1 MSAEK
6 TAKGRRYS
14 LPIPVQRS
22 LRKLG
27 HDIRNARR
35 RRRLPTAIIAER
47 ADISHPTLFK
57 VEKGHPGVSIGTYAT
72 VLFSLG
78 MIDRL
83 ADLSDVRHD
92 ELGLMLDEERLPER
106 IRGSSKTAKSKEPR

>member
-6 TAKGRRYS
+6 AMKGRYS
-14 LPIPVQRS
+14 MPIPVQRC

-27 HDIRNARR
+27 QDIRNARR
-35 RRRLPTAIIAER
+35 RRRIPTAILAER
-47 ADISHPTLFK
+47 AAISRPTLVR
-57 VEKGHPGVSIGTYAT
+57 VERGHPGVSLGIYAT

-78 MIDRL
+78 MIERL

-92 ELGLMLDEERLPER
+92 EVGLMLDEERLPER
-106 IRGSSKTAKSKEPR
+106 IRGSSQKANTKALR